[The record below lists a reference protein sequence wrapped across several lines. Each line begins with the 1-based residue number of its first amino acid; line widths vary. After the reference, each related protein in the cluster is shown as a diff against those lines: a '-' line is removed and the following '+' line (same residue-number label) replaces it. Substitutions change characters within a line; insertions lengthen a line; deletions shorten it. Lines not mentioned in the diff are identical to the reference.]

1 MHFATLLLGARLA
14 QLGLA
19 AYSLKDDYSGNNFA
33 GMFSFDTEDDPTHG
47 YVNYVDQNTAQSQGL
62 YSVNNGVVTLGVDH
76 TNVASGR
83 GRNSVRVTSHAQYT
97 HGLVVLDL
105 AHMPGSICGTWPA
118 FWMTGPNWPNSG
130 EIDIIE
136 GVNSQSQNKMSLHT
150 SNGCSVPQG
159 NCQGNQGCSIDNGGS
174 SSYGNGFNSA
184 NGGTYAMEWTSSQI
198 SVWFFSRGSEPSD
211 INSANPNPTN
221 WGSPTASFA
230 SGSSCDIDSH
240 FMNNNIVFDTTF
252 CGDWAGQVFSSD
264 STCSALAS
272 SCTDYVQNNPSAFA
286 DAYWAINYLKVYEQ
300 GGASTQVAIATSPSA
315 HSVAS
320 IAQTAPSAPI
330 PTYHSSSAAQ
340 PPASG
345 SVSSLIGR
353 STTSE
358 SPGVPSPTPASPP
371 ETGSVATHTVVGTG
385 IVTQTLQ
392 SSASPEAGSVTTEY
406 TTGNGVVTQTA
417 EPWTGRGS
425 HHGNQRPPIPWQGGP
440 QVRRSRVA
448 RHIRE
453 HAGGRHS

>member
-1 MHFATLLLGARLA
+1 MHFSTLLFGARLA

-19 AYSLKDDYSGNNFA
+19 AYSLKDDYSGDNFA

-47 YVNYVDQNTAQSQGL
+47 YVNFVDQNTAQSQGL

-83 GRNSVRVTSHAQYT
+83 GRNSIRVTSNAQYN

-105 AHMPGSICGTWPA
+105 AHMPGSICGAWPA

-150 SNGCSVPQG
+150 SDGCSVTQG
-159 NCQGNQGCSIDNGGS
+159 DCQGNQGCSVDAGGS
-174 SSYGNGFNSA
+174 GSYGNGFNSA

-198 SVWFFSRGSEPSD
+198 SVWFFSHGSEPGD
-211 INSANPNPTN
+211 LNSATPNPAN
-221 WGSPTASFA
+221 WGNPTGSFTG
-230 SGSSCDIDSH
+230 GSSCDIDSH

-272 SCTDYVQNNPSAFA
+272 NCTDYVQNNPSAFA
-286 DAYWAINYLKVYEQ
+286 DAYWAINSLKVYEQ
-300 GGASTQVAIATSPSA
+300 GGDATGVA
-315 HSVAS
+315 SVAPS
-320 IAQTAPSAPI
+320 SGQSLASVAQATPSAPI
-330 PTYHSSSAAQ
+330 LANSSSSIVQ
-340 PPASG
+340 PPVSG
-345 SVSSLIGR
+345 AISSVIGDP
-353 STTSE
+353 TTSE
-358 SPGVPSPTPASPP
+358 SLGAPGPTPASPP
-371 ETGSVATHTVVGTG
+371 EEGSVATQTVIGTG
-385 IVTQTLQ
+385 VVTTTLEP
-392 SSASPEAGSVTTEY
+392 STFSAAGPVTTE
-406 TTGNGVVTQTA
+406 TTVGNGVVTQT
-417 EPWTGRGS
+417 WDSWSFQGS
-425 HHGNQRPPIPWQGGP
+425 HHGFQRPPFAGQGGP
-440 QVRRSRVA
+440 QVKRSRIA

-453 HAGGRHS
+453 HASGHHS